1 MFAHVAFVQGRRR
14 RIIEGIEQLAAE
26 NRELIS
32 KNEIQEGTSQECQKP
47 PPAERRAALQS
58 ALRLDRLRSAA
69 AAWLATRQ
77 GEMPARLRAVA
88 GGKLFTRQGAKE

>member
-32 KNEIQEGTSQECQKP
+32 KNEVQEGLARSTKNRP
-47 PPAERRAALQS
+47 RAEPRAALQS

-88 GGKLFTRQGAKE
+88 GGKLLTRQGAKE